1 MANPK
6 SARSL
11 SSPRQRPEAAENTTQ
26 TPIRTAAVRD
36 SASRSR
42 IAAQSSKQLE
52 QANAENHAI
61 LVV

>member
-11 SSPRQRPEAAENTTQ
+11 SSPKQRPEAAENKYTSINRGDARFPP
-26 TPIRTAAVRD
+26 PISHRQHKVR
-36 SASRSR
+36 
-42 IAAQSSKQLE
+42 KLE